1 MWFVHIHRYSGH
13 RFEGVSIRMGWGG
26 WIFFRWEPVSSLS
39 AHACQILALS
49 DGRVEKIVFQVY
61 RLSRWHWF
69 LSSHCL
75 TNYGVFRF
83 VRSLLR
89 NNCCTA
95 NCDFER
101 CLRGTH
107 KHILNCYRLWQEQTV
122 ALLPAPDGSGY
133 TYNATMQK
141 MLLYMRTTVKQQNVM
156 RFFGVTTIKGVLF
169 SVSEYCSKGVLQD
182 ILQVIQTR
190 GFYICYVYMLLF
202 FFYMSIL

>member
-1 MWFVHIHRYSGH
+1 MRAKFWRCPTA
-13 RFEGVSIRMGWGG
+13 VSKK
-26 WIFFRWEPVSSLS
+26 LS
-39 AHACQILALS
+39 FKFI
-49 DGRVEKIVFQVY
+49 
-61 RLSRWHWF
+61 SRWHWF

-101 CLRGTH
+101 CLCGTN

-169 SVSEYCSKGVLQD
+169 SVSEYCSKGVLRD
-182 ILQVIQTR
+182 ILEVIQTR
-190 GFYICYVYMLLF
+190 GFYICYVYILLF
-202 FFYMSIL
+202 FICLYYNYEHFISTFIYFIIKFTMSSSIKLLWMLAIIRYVSP